1 MNQEELRNW
10 IEQMRQKALRGEMTL
25 DDAKAAVA
33 YCREHR
39 GKSAVR
45 TPSASKPA
53 APKIL
58 NVSSK
63 DLLKGL

>member
-1 MNQEELRNW
+1 
-10 IEQMRQKALRGEMTL
+10 MRQKSLRGEMTL
-25 DDAKAAVA
+25 EDARAAVA

-39 GKSAVR
+39 GKSQVR
-45 TPSASKPA
+45 APSAAKPTT
-53 APKIL
+53 PKIL